1 MQPAREFH
9 VAGRLGRGGFWLRH
23 ALGLPI
29 ALFLCIAVD
38 SLIGS
43 FAGALVALATTAW
56 LVSVWGRRLHDR
68 GRSAWWLLVAAVPVL
83 GALFLIVECS
93 FLPAR
98 PVAARFGGPPGLRA
112 DYAVVRATP
121 SGGMP

>member
-1 MQPAREFH
+1 MQPDREFL

-23 ALGLPI
+23 AIGLPI
-29 ALFLCIAVD
+29 ALFLCIALD

-43 FAGALVALATTAW
+43 AAGTLAALATSVW
-56 LVSVWGRRLHDR
+56 LVAVWGRRLHDR
-68 GRSAWWLLVAAVPVL
+68 GRSAWWLLTAAVPVL
-83 GALFLIVECS
+83 GALFLIVECG

-98 PVAARFGGPPGLRA
+98 SGAARFGAPLGLRA